1 MIAAA
6 VDRREIIT
14 IYVAIVNKI
23 LDIFIYSL
31 FTYSLFTMKW
41 TLQYYCRQSLFDLIN
56 DQINVTII
64 ETTFYRNIN
73 SYLWLLGFFG
83 KSLKKKH
90 KK

>member
-6 VDRREIIT
+6 VHRREIIT

-41 TLQYYCRQSLFDLIN
+41 TLKYYCRQSLFDLIN

-64 ETTFYRNIN
+64 EATFYRNIN
-73 SYLWLLGFFG
+73 SYLWLLDFFG
-83 KSLKKKH
+83 KSLKKT
-90 KK
+90 